1 MKPQSTAGGEKC
13 PIGASGSKVVGG
25 LCVGVILGTDMITN
39 RWKLP
44 LNTVLIPSHLCSW
57 ACLAGT
63 SVWTM
68 GRQWRVLTL
77 SGDYENKLAAA
88 IEEIGSIYHG
98 FTVASVEAACLYFS
112 TVALSKALSSAPKTA
127 RGFPV
132 TSSCLSACALTAVGA
147 NLGGSS
153 LVKHSFSHFL
163 FHLTRRYSP
172 ALFLVLS
179 FSLTCTL
186 RFRVNS
192 DSPVSHQRFHSP
204 RINSL
209 ILKFTKT
216 PFPQCLTSTLF

>member
-1 MKPQSTAGGEKC
+1 MQPQSGRRMKPESTAGGEKC

-77 SGDYENKLAAA
+77 SGDIENKLAAA

-147 NLGGSS
+147 NLVNLLFVVPKKKAAFKAITSQATDS
-153 LVKHSFSHFL
+153 PDPDLVSTAQSWLGVSFALTTLSAVTILPFV
-163 FHLTRRYSP
+163 FSYIPQTRR
-172 ALFLVLS
+172 
-179 FSLTCTL
+179 
-186 RFRVNS
+186 
-192 DSPVSHQRFHSP
+192 
-204 RINSL
+204 
-209 ILKFTKT
+209 
-216 PFPQCLTSTLF
+216 